1 MTIKSVRVSLVG
13 SLVALAGGVFSA
25 QGSGTGDHAVLI
37 IDPNDPVSVRL
48 GHYYKNARGIPD
60 RNVVYMAPGATN
72 HALFRTVNLPAL
84 SGHIQNA
91 GIADH
96 ADYVLIAPTPTFFVS
111 APGMITDNCFPVN
124 RFSISAA
131 YTTAFVLDDFVGGAA
146 SSLPNRFYST
156 SNTAVGFDSET
167 TWFAGQPS
175 SQTTAR
181 RYYIGGLIGYTGQ
194 RGNTPE
200 EIITMIDRGTAV
212 EGTRP
217 DGVVFLMNHT
227 DDPARNVRSPQ
238 FNAIQSVIVNSLQRP
253 CEILAGKLPWGRRD
267 GIGIVSGWSTTTL
280 AGGNV
285 SLVPGGFGDHLT
297 SYAATFDIADQNKC
311 SEWITQGASG
321 TNGTVE
327 EPCNYTGK
335 FPHSR
340 FHVWYLQGN
349 TIGEAYLRSLSFTPF
364 QNLLLGDAL
373 ARPFAHVPVVSVT
386 GVPGGE
392 VSGTIEI
399 TPSGTTTL
407 PRGVVTQFEL
417 MVDGVSRG
425 TVAAGGRFTL
435 DTSTLHD
442 GWHDV
447 RVIGY
452 DNSPNKTAG
461 RWIGSLTTRN
471 LGRGATLSVGA
482 TDGLLTDTYNFVV
495 GGSGLMVREIQ
506 LVQHGRVIGAVGDI
520 GVISVAGRALGAGPS
535 QVRARAVFVDG
546 REAWS
551 PPIAMNISTTAGSF
565 TPAAPEAVSYLK
577 RGEPGRALVVELPA
591 IFKDDPVGSTYEVVA
606 GPTKATVIGGS
617 GAFRVLNPLP
627 NVSGRDSMTFRV
639 TTPSGVSGVAR
650 ISLRWGADCPADFNR
665 DGFVD
670 FFDYDAFVG
679 CFGGECGPGESP
691 DFNEDG
697 FADFFDFDQYVTAFE
712 AGC

>member
-1 MTIKSVRVSLVG
+1 MPIKSVPTIMTGAL
-13 SLVALAGGVFSA
+13 LALAGGVFSA
-25 QGSGTGDHAVLI
+25 QGSGTGDNAVLI

-60 RNVVYMAPGATN
+60 RNVIYMAPGATN
-72 HALFRTVNLPAL
+72 HAAFRATNLPAL
-84 SGHIQNA
+84 SGHLENA
-91 GIADH
+91 GITDH
-96 ADYVLIAPTPTFFVS
+96 IDYVLIAPTPTFFVS

-131 YTTAFVLDDFVGGAA
+131 YTTALVLNDFVGGAA

-156 SNTAVGFDSET
+156 SNTAVGFDSGT
-167 TWFAGQPS
+167 TWLGGQPS
-175 SQTTAR
+175 SEATAR
-181 RYYIGGLIGYTGQ
+181 RYFIGGLVGYTGQ
-194 RGNTPE
+194 RGNTPD
-200 EIITMIDRGTAV
+200 EIIAMIDRGTAV

-227 DDPARNVRSPQ
+227 DDPDRNVRAAQ
-238 FNAIQSVIVNSLQRP
+238 FSAIRTVIVNSLQRP
-253 CEILAGKLPWGRRD
+253 CEILVGKLPWGRRD

-285 SLVPGGFGDHLT
+285 ALVPGGFGDNLT

-392 VSGTIEI
+392 VTGTIEI
-399 TPSGTTTL
+399 VPTGTTTL
-407 PRGVVTQFEL
+407 PRGVVTTFEL
-417 MVDGVSRG
+417 LVDGVSRG
-425 TVAAGGRFTL
+425 TVNAGGRFTL
-435 DTSTLHD
+435 DTAGLHD

-447 RVIGY
+447 RVVGY
-452 DNSPNKTAG
+452 DGSPNKTAG

-471 LGRGATLSVGA
+471 LGRSASLVTGDASGDLTDSITFVAGAS
-482 TDGLLTDTYNFVV
+482 GLL
-495 GGSGLMVREIQ
+495 VREIQ
-506 LVQHGRVIGAVGDI
+506 LVQHGRVLASIGDTGAITV
-520 GVISVAGRALGAGPS
+520 SGRTLGAGPS

-551 PPIAMNISTTAGSF
+551 LPVAMNITTAAGTF
-565 TPAAPEAVSYLK
+565 TPTPPEAVSYLK

-591 IFKDDPVGSTYEVVA
+591 IFKDDPAGATYEVVS
-606 GPTKATVIGGS
+606 GPSKAAVLGGG
-617 GAFRVLNPLP
+617 GAFRVLNPLAGA
-627 NVSGRDSMTFRV
+627 SGRDAMTFRV
-639 TTPSGVSGVAR
+639 TTPSGVSSVAR
-650 ISLRWGADCPADFNR
+650 ISLRWGAECPADFNA
-665 DGFVD
+665 DGFID
-670 FFDYDAFVG
+670 FFDYDGFVA
-679 CFGGECGPGESP
+679 CFSGECGPGETA

-697 FADFFDFDQYVTAFE
+697 FIDFFDFDQYVTAFE